1 MVILLRQAILA
12 IAIATLMAYRGY
24 KRKSLTTNGAVAAWI
39 VGFLSITLGMRGF
52 LLLLFYIV
60 GTKATKYKSKIKK
73 QLDISAEDSSCR
85 GPSQVLACSIVGLG
99 LQLIHY
105 VYCGDEC
112 SITFIDDD
120 SQFASSLACAIIA
133 HHATNLADTL
143 SSELGILSKTDPIL
157 ITNGR
162 KVPRGTNGGVS
173 KTGLICS
180 VLGGF
185 IIGVGTLPIDTLN
198 GFDVQSVPIIL
209 FAILCGALGS
219 IIDSILGATL
229 QITYFDEDKKVVSD
243 TPNNAVRIAGMDV
256 LSNTQVNFVSVLIT
270 SALGFIGGPLFF
282 RQQSSADV
290 PLLLLLI
297 L

>member
-12 IAIATLMAYRGY
+12 FAIATLMAYRGY

-60 GTKATKYKSKIKK
+60 GTKATKHKSKIKK
-73 QLDISAEDSSCR
+73 QLDTSAEDSSCR
-85 GPSQVLACSIVGLG
+85 GPSQVLACSIVGLV

-105 VYCGDEC
+105 VYCRDER
-112 SITFIDDD
+112 SISFISTGDD
-120 SQFASSLACAIIA
+120 SQLASSLACAIIA

-143 SSELGILSKTDPIL
+143 SSELGILSTSDPIL
-157 ITNGR
+157 ITNGK
-162 KVPRGTNGGVS
+162 KVPRGTNGGIS

-180 VLGGF
+180 ILGGF
-185 IIGVGTLPIDTLN
+185 IIGVGTLLIDTMN

-209 FAILCGALGS
+209 FGIVCGAFGS

-229 QITYFDEDKKVVSD
+229 QITYFDQDKKVVSD
-243 TPNNAVRIAGMDV
+243 TPKNNAVRIAGMDV
-256 LSNTQVNFVSVLIT
+256 LSNTQVNLVSVLIT

-282 RQQSSADV
+282 R
-290 PLLLLLI
+290 
-297 L
+297 

>member
-1 MVILLRQAILA
+1 MVILLRQAIIA
-12 IAIATLMAYRGY
+12 FAIATLMAYRGY

-73 QLDISAEDSSCR
+73 QLDSSAEDSSCR
-85 GPSQVLACSIVGLG
+85 GPSQVLACSIVGIV

-105 VYCGDEC
+105 VYCGDERP
-112 SITFIDDD
+112 ITFSTGDD
-120 SQFASSLACAIIA
+120 SQLASSLACAMIA

-143 SSELGILSKTDPIL
+143 SSELGILSTSDPIL

-162 KVPRGTNGGVS
+162 KVPRGTNGGIS

-180 VLGGF
+180 ILGGF
-185 IIGVGTLPIDTLN
+185 IIGVGVFLIDTMN
-198 GFDVQSVPIIL
+198 GLDAQSVPIIL
-209 FAILCGALGS
+209 FGIVCGALGS

-243 TPNNAVRIAGMDV
+243 TSKNNAVRIAGMDV
-256 LSNTQVNFVSVLIT
+256 LSNTQVNLVSVLIT

-282 RQQSSADV
+282 R
-290 PLLLLLI
+290 
-297 L
+297 